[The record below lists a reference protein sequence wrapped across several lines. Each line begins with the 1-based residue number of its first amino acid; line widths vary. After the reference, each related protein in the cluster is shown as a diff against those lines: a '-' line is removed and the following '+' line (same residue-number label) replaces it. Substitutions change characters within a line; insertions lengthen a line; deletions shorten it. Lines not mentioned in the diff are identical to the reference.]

1 MHNSMK
7 YLIIILLLFLIPVL
21 ANAGSSSVSKSSFK
35 VQGTPNSV
43 STERISVTNNDIS
56 EQKYELTSEYS
67 GDISI
72 SPEEFKLNPG
82 KSQDVVL
89 RFRQPNESGKTQ
101 LSLLSFDLPHRQAGS
116 NQTSLL
122 KVGNGI
128 KLPVEFITSQVAG
141 ASTSNTSLLSAPT
154 FSSWNIV
161 IYFVDAILIVIASL
175 LITRRKFAYS
185 RAGNY
190 KINFV

>member
-21 ANAGSSSVSKSSFK
+21 AHAGSSSVSKSSFK

>member
-1 MHNSMK
+1 MK

-21 ANAGSSSVSKSSFK
+21 AHAGSSSVSKSSFK